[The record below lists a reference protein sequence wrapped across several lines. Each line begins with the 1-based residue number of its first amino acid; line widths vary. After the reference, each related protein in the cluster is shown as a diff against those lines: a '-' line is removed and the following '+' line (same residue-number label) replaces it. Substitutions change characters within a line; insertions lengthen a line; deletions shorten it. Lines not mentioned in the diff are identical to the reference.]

1 MTEQMAGIKTEAG
14 EKQVHRVGRGKR
26 DASFEL
32 LRSVAMCM
40 IIVVHYLSKGNVLV
54 SLPTTAADGMNSAAI
69 GAWIVEA
76 ICLPAVN
83 VYIMI
88 SGYFGAKSSF
98 KVSRLA
104 RLWGTVIFYSIAITF
119 VLGLTGNLANAQGS
133 VALASFTV
141 YDWMNVAFPV
151 VTEQYWF
158 ITAYVML
165 YLFMP
170 FLSAGVEKLDQK
182 SFRNVLIVLFGIFS
196 LSKSVLPMDLPTDGK
211 GYDVLWLICLY
222 LLGGYFGRFGCR
234 LLEKR
239 IWATVVCLGSAMA
252 MFAMAFVARAIY
264 LRTGILGDFVL
275 RNSIYNCNQIFCL
288 MSAVGLFWMF
298 KGLPIKGERLSAF
311 ICYVGTCTMAVYLI
325 HEQLY
330 MRYAWP
336 RWFHVQEQAGKWTF
350 LPHLLLTVVCVFT
363 VCVLIEAVRK
373 AIAKKLGAGITKRIK
388 R

>member
-1 MTEQMAGIKTEAG
+1 MTEQRAGV
-14 EKQVHRVGRGKR
+14 EKNTVCATGRATR

-32 LRSVAMCM
+32 LRCVAMCM

-54 SLPTTAADGMNSAAI
+54 NLPTSAAGGMNGAAI

-98 KVSRLA
+98 KVSKLA
-104 RLWGTVIFYSIAITF
+104 RLWGTVIFYSVAITL
-119 VLGLTGNLANAQGS
+119 VLGLSGNLANAQGS
-133 VALASFTV
+133 VDMASFTI
-141 YDWMNVAFPV
+141 YDWMNVVFPV

-234 LLEKR
+234 ILEKR
-239 IWATVVCLGSAMA
+239 MWATVCCLGSAMA
-252 MFAMAFVARAIY
+252 MFAMAFVARAVY

-275 RNSIYNCNQIFCL
+275 RNSFYNCNQIFCL
-288 MSAVGLFWMF
+288 TSAVGLFWMF
-298 KGLPIKGERLSAF
+298 KGLPIRSGRLSAF
-311 ICYVGTCTMAVYLI
+311 ICKVSGCTMAVYLI

-336 RWFHVQEQAGKWTF
+336 RWFGVQEQAGKWTF
-350 LPHLLLTVVCVFT
+350 LPHLLLTVTCVFV
-363 VCVLIEAVRK
+363 VCVLIEMVRK
-373 AIAKKLGAGITKRIK
+373 AVTKTFVGLIKKRTKE
-388 R
+388 

>member
-1 MTEQMAGIKTEAG
+1 MTEQRAGV
-14 EKQVHRVGRGKR
+14 EKNTVCATGRATR

-32 LRSVAMCM
+32 LRCVAMCM

-54 SLPTTAADGMNSAAI
+54 NLPTSAAGGMNGAAI

-76 ICLPAVN
+76 ICLPAAN

-88 SGYFGAKSSF
+88 SGYFGAKSNF
-98 KVSRLA
+98 KVSKLA
-104 RLWGTVIFYSIAITF
+104 RLWGTVIFYSVAITL
-119 VLGLTGNLANAQGS
+119 VLGLSGNLANVQGS
-133 VALASFTV
+133 VDMASFTI
-141 YDWMNVAFPV
+141 YDWMNVIFPV

-182 SFRNVLIVLFGIFS
+182 SFRNVGIVLFGIFS

-222 LLGGYFGRFGCR
+222 LLGGYFGRFG
-234 LLEKR
+234 
-239 IWATVVCLGSAMA
+239 
-252 MFAMAFVARAIY
+252 
-264 LRTGILGDFVL
+264 ILGDFVL
-275 RNSIYNCNQIFCL
+275 RNSFYNCNQIFCL
-288 MSAVGLFWMF
+288 TSAVGLFWMF
-298 KGLPIKGERLSAF
+298 KGLPIRSGRLSAF
-311 ICYVGTCTMAVYLI
+311 ICKVSGCTMAVYLI

-336 RWFHVQEQAGKWTF
+336 RWFGVQEQAGKWTF
-350 LPHLLLTVVCVFT
+350 LPHLLLTVACVFV
-363 VCVLIEAVRK
+363 VCVLIEMVRK
-373 AIAKKLGAGITKRIK
+373 AVTKPFVGLIKKRTKE
-388 R
+388 